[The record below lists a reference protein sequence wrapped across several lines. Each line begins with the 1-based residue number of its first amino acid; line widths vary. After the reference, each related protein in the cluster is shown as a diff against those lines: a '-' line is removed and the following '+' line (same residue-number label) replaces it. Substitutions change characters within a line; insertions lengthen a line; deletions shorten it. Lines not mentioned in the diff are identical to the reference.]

1 MADYINFFTLKHK
14 FQIMKVL
21 LLQAL
26 ILLFSTSAAVGQ
38 EISELKITKAIPDVN
53 SNPITSIEVYIPM
66 NVEGFDINNPIEFDQ
81 SEVSIFKDDTGKD
94 LLAAH
99 NKLAAE
105 YKEKGY
111 STESIYQF
119 GGIADYG
126 ANKDIN
132 LVFYFKTTPAK
143 EAKVL
148 HLKADISLNFIDESS
163 TKNVEIENV
172 PTEMS
177 YNSKGYKSSIGMIRV
192 DGRGSATFGDA
203 KYQKFSVSGK
213 DSPIISVEVIGGDD
227 REKVKGI
234 WGVSQNEFVFQAVPE
249 TVNLKVTY
257 ADFKQVKVPIDIQ
270 FSIGL

>member
-1 MADYINFFTLKHK
+1 MANFDIFFALKNKH
-14 FQIMKVL
+14 QTIKVIL
-21 LLQAL
+21 RQTF
-26 ILLFSTSAAVGQ
+26 ILLFTTSAAVGQ
-38 EISELKITKAIPDVN
+38 QISELKVTKAIPDIN

-66 NVEGFDINNPIEFDQ
+66 NVEGFDVNNPIEYDQ

-99 NKLAAE
+99 KKLTAE

-143 EAKVL
+143 EAKEL
-148 HLKADISLNFIDESS
+148 HLKADISFNFIDESS
-163 TKNVEIENV
+163 TKGIELENV

-177 YNSKGYKSSIGMIRV
+177 YNSAGYKTSIGNIRI
-192 DGRGSATFGDA
+192 DGRGSATFGDE
-203 KYQKFSVSGK
+203 KYKKFSVSSK
-213 DSPIISVEVIGGDD
+213 DSPIVSVEVIGGDD

-234 WGVSQNEFVFQAVPE
+234 WSVSQNEFVFQEVPE

-257 ADFKQVKVPIDIQ
+257 ASFKQVNVPIDLE
-270 FSIGL
+270 FSLGL